1 MPPYEW
7 RALAATASRI
17 RWACSSGVSECAKNT
32 LLLSRATTIGCL
44 QRINALVRGASLGQP
59 PKCAVVASK
68 VFRTLP
74 PSIRAA
80 IEANGPVKTVRSV
93 INVPESVGSMR

>member
-1 MPPYEW
+1 MTQQEPLAMPLE
-7 RALAATASRI
+7 
-17 RWACSSGVSECAKNT
+17 EAKNT

-59 PKCAVVASK
+59 PKSSAL
-68 VFRTLP
+68 FP
-74 PSIRAA
+74 PVICAA
-80 IEANGPVKTVRSV
+80 IDANGPIKTLRSV